1 MDVDERKISKLYR
14 KILTSNEMTS
24 LMTFQRLDKDTQEK
38 VKEKMIE
45 NGSKTARRIL
55 TRIEYLN
62 EIKH

>member
-45 NGSKTARRIL
+45 MDRRQPE
-55 TRIEYLN
+55 EYLLELN
-62 EIKH
+62 I